1 MRWADLLLIGCSSAG
16 SLFLL
21 WTYAWGNDWKASR
34 VGRALVLM
42 ATTVAL
48 LTGVGTWHRIQG
60 GGEVDVFTT
69 VELAV
74 VLSMVLTMDI
84 AFFKERVIVRRQLTR
99 ERLRPRDEQASV

>member
-1 MRWADLLLIGCSSAG
+1 MRWAELLLSGASCAG

-42 ATTVAL
+42 AATVAL
-48 LTGVGTWHRIQG
+48 LTGMGTWHRIQG

-69 VELAV
+69 VGLSLA
-74 VLSMVLTMDI
+74 LLMVLTMDI
-84 AFFKERVIVRRQLTR
+84 AFFKERIIVRKQETR
-99 ERLRPRDEQASV
+99 KRLRPRDEQASV

>member
-1 MRWADLLLIGCSSAG
+1 MRWVDLLLIGTSSAG

-48 LTGVGTWHRIQG
+48 LTGVGTWHRIRG
-60 GGEVDVFTT
+60 VGEVDVFTT
-69 VELAV
+69 VELAI
-74 VLSMVLTMDI
+74 VLGMVLTMDI
-84 AFFKERVIVRRQLTR
+84 AFFKERIIVRKQETR
-99 ERLRPRDEQASV
+99 RRLKPQDEQASV